1 MNALRQSNNYNFV
14 FMSSI
19 FELQM
24 KDRLPQQSRTS
35 KKDTSYYISGSIVI
49 LQMFDNLS
57 TACAFPFC
65 ANKRKDHST
74 LRLYSLL

>member
-1 MNALRQSNNYNFV
+1 MIALRQSNNYNFV

-49 LQMFDNLS
+49 LQMFDNS
-57 TACAFPFC
+57 SNACAC
-65 ANKRKDHST
+65 AI
-74 LRLYSLL
+74 LL